1 MRKLSVAVLFVLV
14 VGITV
19 FLVWLHD
26 LRASNALSQLQQR
39 VVDKQLVISKLEK
52 NTSVLQEFL
61 DSNDP
66 VNTRLAAEAKRQN
79 SEMSEEQF
87 RQWLQVNGKSLRV
100 KVENDIKTLPAAL
113 TVRRKELAD
122 LQSDL
127 DSHGKPWLFY
137 R

>member
-79 SEMSEEQF
+79 PKMSEEQF
-87 RQWLQVNGKSLRV
+87 RQWLQVNGKPLRV
-100 KVENDIKTLPAAL
+100 KVENDIKNLPAAL